1 MFLADRW
8 FLNCELMKYI
18 DSIGVTYCI
27 RAKSNISLYIYN
39 YDEIAGS
46 ISEVK
51 AKKSEDQF
59 YDKVLITKN
68 KYKTKLAI
76 SKLDTHKEAFYIV
89 SNGNIEEAIKNYS
102 YRFGSI
108 EFIFKNQ
115 KSNGFYLESTKM
127 RNVQSFTTMFGL
139 MCVALLWLTILGVD
153 YSKNSSKYQNNLK
166 IYYCKKEKEGIK
178 RVFSLF
184 NTGLLYFNL
193 LFNSNNPLRIKCNF
207 ILYEI

>member
-1 MFLADRW
+1 
-8 FLNCELMKYI
+8 MKYI
-18 DSIGVTYCI
+18 DSIGETYCI
-27 RAKSNISLYIYN
+27 RAKSNMSVYIYN
-39 YDEIAGS
+39 YGEMAGS
-46 ISEVK
+46 ISEIK

-59 YDKVLITKN
+59 YDEVLITRN
-68 KYKTKLAI
+68 KYNSKLAV
-76 SKLDTHKEAFYIV
+76 SKLDTHKEAFYIL
-89 SNGNIEEAIKNYS
+89 SNRDIKEAIKNYS

-127 RNVQSFTTMFGL
+127 RNIHSFTTMFGL

-153 YSKNSSKYQNNLK
+153 YSKNSSKYANNVKIRCYKKDEKGLK
-166 IYYCKKEKEGIK
+166 
-178 RVFSLF
+178 RLFSLF

-193 LFNSNNPLRIKCNF
+193 LFNSNNKLRINCNF

>member
-1 MFLADRW
+1 
-8 FLNCELMKYI
+8 
-18 DSIGVTYCI
+18 
-27 RAKSNISLYIYN
+27 
-39 YDEIAGS
+39 
-46 ISEVK
+46 
-51 AKKSEDQF
+51 
-59 YDKVLITKN
+59 
-68 KYKTKLAI
+68 
-76 SKLDTHKEAFYIV
+76 
-89 SNGNIEEAIKNYS
+89 
-102 YRFGSI
+102 
-108 EFIFKNQ
+108 
-115 KSNGFYLESTKM
+115 M
-127 RNVQSFTTMFGL
+127 RNIQSFTTMFGL